1 MRRELQ
7 VQAGTMEPCGK
18 FRSVQLQISY
28 KAEKLGGK
36 WGGAEGERRAGK
48 HLTLPF
54 TANKRCY
61 KYTNCISVQLACL
74 GIKSK

>member
-1 MRRELQ
+1 MANSDPYSCR
-7 VQAGTMEPCGK
+7 
-18 FRSVQLQISY
+18 FRTKQRSWG
-28 KAEKLGGK
+28 ENGG
-36 WGGAEGERRAGK
+36 GGAEGERRAGK